1 MTTFYHINEKMYKYG
16 HISVNY
22 FKLKKQML
30 RKNVILTAN
39 TSSSPKQE

>member
-1 MTTFYHINEKMYKYG
+1 MMKIYKYV

-22 FKLKKQML
+22 FKLKKEML
-30 RKNVILTAN
+30 QKNVILTAN